1 MQLNDL
7 KCVSNNVNI
16 DDYLRLYKYVRDNME
31 HPEWLG
37 TFTKEE
43 VVDILSKGGKIWLY
57 SNDIDLICSCF
68 YIPASNKS
76 LRKHNIEYDEEVT
89 GSLGPI
95 MVSPDYVGNGLQIA
109 MQKVFN
115 KYCSDIGKKYIFT
128 KVHADNIYSIKNILK
143 DGYVETDYYKSERG
157 MNKAYI
163 KKLGVK

>member
-1 MQLNDL
+1 MKLEDL
-7 KCVSNNVNI
+7 KCISDNVNI
-16 DDYLRLYKYVRDNME
+16 DDYLKLYKYVRDNME

-43 VVDILSKGGKIWLY
+43 IVDILNIGGKIWLY
-57 SNDIDLICSCF
+57 SNDLDLVCSCF

-95 MVSPDYVGNGLQIA
+95 MVSPDYVGNGLQIE

-115 KYCSDIGKKYIFT
+115 DYCMNIGKKYIFT
-128 KVHADNIYSIKNILK
+128 KVHADNIYSINNILK
-143 DGYVETDYYKSERG
+143 DEYIETDYYQTERG

-163 KKLGVK
+163 KKLEV